1 MDRVFLPA
9 ATVFWLAGVSLL
21 IGCGKNGVAP
31 PPPPARIGIQAGNNQ
46 QAPIG
51 TTLAIA
57 PAAAVSDQSGNPVSN
72 VSVTF
77 AVASGGGS
85 VTGGNTTTNTSGV
98 ATVGSWTLGP
108 LPGTNTVTA
117 TASGS
122 GIAGNPAT
130 FTATGCTNCWTTKA
144 SMPTARWLLATEQVG
159 NILYALGGAN
169 PNIIGVLATVEAYD
183 PSTNTW
189 TTRASMPTARQGL
202 GVTAING
209 ILYAV
214 GGLDAAGN
222 LLATVEA
229 YDPSN
234 NIWTT
239 KASMPTARTGLG
251 VTAINGILYAV
262 GGDVGGAITRTVE
275 AYDPGG
281 NTWTTE
287 APMPTARSGL
297 GATAINGILYAF
309 GGSSASAGDE
319 ATVEAYDPSSNTW
332 TTKVSMPTQRAL
344 FGATS
349 INGILYA
356 AGGVSKVLN
365 QFIVVATVEA
375 YDPSTNTW
383 TTKASM
389 PTARYAFAGTAING
403 MLYAVGGFDDAAVSI
418 VGTLTAYQP

>member
-9 ATVFWLAGVSLL
+9 ATVFWLAGFSLL

-31 PPPPARIGIQAGNNQ
+31 PAPPARIGIQAGNNQ

-144 SMPTARWLLATEQVG
+144 SMPTARWLLATEEVS

-262 GGDVGGAITRTVE
+262 GGDVGGANTATVE

-287 APMPTARSGL
+287 APMPTAQSGV
-297 GATAINGILYAF
+297 AVTAINGILYAV
-309 GGSSASAGDE
+309 GGG

-332 TTKVSMPTQRAL
+332 TTKASMPTPRGL
-344 FGATS
+344 FSATS

-356 AGGVSKVLN
+356 AGGVSHVLN

-403 MLYAVGGFDDAAVSI
+403 ILYAVGGFDDAAVSI